1 VIGIVAALAGL
12 ICLCVAG
19 LVIWGGAFQDDDAT
33 PLLVVVEATS
43 TQPVVIGETPTPGGA
58 NVKAIP
64 GATILEEDFEDPES
78 GWDVYN
84 EGDTLALY
92 LGGEYRLGVFEENYV
107 TWGNPG
113 SALDLADFE
122 IEVDARQVEG
132 PLDNNFGFLLR
143 YQPGDEAFYWF
154 QISSDGYYSVSRM
167 EGDDWLELVTW
178 ETSDAIQQGLD
189 ASNQIKVSCVGD
201 SYAFYA
207 NGEHL
212 VTFNDSAL
220 TGGSI
225 GLAAGTFQEAGVVV
239 HFDNLTVRALEQ

>member
-1 VIGIVAALAGL
+1 MLILVGIAAALVGL

-19 LVIWGGAFQDDDAT
+19 LVIWGASQDGDAT
-33 PLLVVVEATS
+33 PT
-43 TQPVVIGETPTPGGA
+43 PVSID
-58 NVKAIP
+58 VKAIP
-64 GATILEEDFEDPES
+64 GASILEEDFEDPES

-84 EGDTLALY
+84 EGDTVALY
-92 LGGEYRLGVFEENYV
+92 LGGEYRLGVFVENYV
-107 TWGNPG
+107 TWGNPE
-113 SALDLADFE
+113 SALDLDDFE

-167 EGDDWLELVTW
+167 EKDDWMELVTW
-178 ETSDAIQQGLD
+178 EVSDAIQQGLD
-189 ASNQIKVSCVGD
+189 ATNQIKVVCVGG
-201 SYAFYA
+201 SYSFYV

-212 VTFNDSAL
+212 TTFTDSAL

-225 GLAAGTFQEAGVVV
+225 GLAAGTYNEAGVVI
-239 HFDNLTVRALEQ
+239 HYDNLMVRALEE